1 MTFNFADKVAVITGG
16 SRGIGRS
23 IAESFYKN
31 GALVAICSRGSGE
44 AVRTAAETGKDG
56 RIWGE
61 VADISDKASLTAF
74 LQQVKEKFGRI
85 DILVNN
91 AGVSLSKPSMEV
103 SEEDYD
109 KMMDTN
115 LKSFFF
121 ASRFAAADMLA
132 RQATGCIVNIS
143 SACAV
148 TVLPGSAVYS
158 ASKAGVSHLTRL
170 LAREWGKAGIRVN
183 CVAPGSIP
191 TAMTAA
197 QYADIAVHRAME
209 EKLPLGRRG
218 RPEEIANVVLFFASD
233 LASYVTGQTLFVDG
247 GLTLVHG

>member
-1 MTFNFADKVAVITGG
+1 MFDFNDKVVVVTGG

-23 IAESFYKN
+23 IAEGFYES
-31 GALVAICSRGSGE
+31 GALVAICSRGTGE
-44 AVRTAAETGKDG
+44 AARTAAEAGKDG

-61 VADISDKASLTAF
+61 AADVSSTASLTVF
-74 LQQVKEKFGRI
+74 LRQVKEKFGRI
-85 DILVNN
+85 DVLVNN
-91 AGVSLSKPSMEV
+91 AGFSCPKPALEL

-109 KMMDTN
+109 KVLDTN

-121 ASRFAAADMLA
+121 ASRFAASDMMA
-132 RQATGCIVNIS
+132 RNAPGCIVNIS

-148 TVLPGSAVYS
+148 TVLPGSAAYS

-197 QYADIAVHRAME
+197 QYADPAVHRAME

-218 RPEEIANVVLFFASD
+218 RPEEIANAVLFFASD
-233 LASYVTGQTLFVDG
+233 FASYITGQTLFVDG